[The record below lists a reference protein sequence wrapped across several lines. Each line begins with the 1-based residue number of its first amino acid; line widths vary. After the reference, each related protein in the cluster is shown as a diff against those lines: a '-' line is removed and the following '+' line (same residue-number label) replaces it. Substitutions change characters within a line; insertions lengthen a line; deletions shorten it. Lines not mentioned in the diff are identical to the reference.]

1 MQKVQAELNRLV
13 EQFADSGV
21 AAVAAAITRRE
32 RQLQELQQELMQLDQ
47 RPVQLSSGMAS
58 RVEAMARRK
67 IAECVGQRQRA

>member
-1 MQKVQAELNRLV
+1 VQAELNRLV

-21 AAVAAAITRRE
+21 AAAAAAITRRE

-58 RVEAMARRK
+58 RVEVMARRK